1 MSIKPHAGDAPGNAL
16 PVTTRNAR
24 RSRSARPDHPDL
36 EILAGFLETR
46 LGAKR
51 ARLVGGRLLARA
63 GSLAGVAATTGPIL
77 RAQGLSDA
85 AVSDIARA
93 RSLASAMARDLA
105 CRGPVLSSWSA
116 LVDYLRVALAHLP
129 REEFRVLY
137 LDKRNVLM
145 REEHRAPGTTDH
157 APVYVKE
164 VLRTS
169 LEMSAS
175 AMILVHN
182 HPSGDPTPSRADI
195 EMTRRIL
202 EAARI
207 FDIDVHDHVVV
218 GREGTKSF
226 RALGLM

>member
-1 MSIKPHAGDAPGNAL
+1 MH
-16 PVTTRNAR
+16 AR
-24 RSRSARPDHPDL
+24 RVSS
-36 EILAGFLETR
+36 
-46 LGAKR
+46 
-51 ARLVGGRLLARA
+51 RLLAQA
-63 GSLAGVAATTGPIL
+63 GSLAAVAATATPIL

-105 CRGPVLSSWSA
+105 SQGPVLSSWSA

-164 VLRTS
+164 VLRTA

-207 FDIDVHDHVVV
+207 FDIEVHDHVVV